1 MRLIAK
7 NRSLEITV
15 NVTDHSLTNHG
26 ISDNK
31 KKLRD
36 LKKNYVFAVVQIM
49 NGSTKRT
56 DLYVNEGVISQTI
69 K

>member
-1 MRLIAK
+1 MEFLIIK
-7 NRSLEITV
+7 KIKGLE
-15 NVTDHSLTNHG
+15 
-26 ISDNK
+26 
-31 KKLRD
+31 
-36 LKKNYVFAVVQIM
+36 KNYVFAVVQIM